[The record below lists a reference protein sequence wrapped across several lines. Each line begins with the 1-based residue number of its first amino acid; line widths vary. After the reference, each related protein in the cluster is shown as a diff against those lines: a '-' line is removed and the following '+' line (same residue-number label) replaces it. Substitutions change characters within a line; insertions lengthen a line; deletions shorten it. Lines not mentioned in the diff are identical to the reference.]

1 MKFVQ
6 AEYDNALDDFNNKKN
21 PPSKQTCEILMKYH
35 PVIREECQ
43 KALDEKL
50 NSISIVTFG
59 EKIIVIK
66 NPVFMGACTTV
77 TIMSEIDSH
86 KTRVH
91 FARD

>member
-6 AEYDNALDDFNNKKN
+6 ADYGDAVDDFNNKKN
-21 PPSKQTCEILMKYH
+21 PPSKKTCEVLIKYH
-35 PVIREECQ
+35 PAIREECQ

-59 EKIIVIK
+59 EEIIVIK
-66 NPVFMGACTTV
+66 NPVFMGACTTA

-86 KTRVH
+86 ETRVH
-91 FARD
+91 FVRD